1 MICRRLRHH
10 AVARVAA
17 WAMTVTMAGWVPG
30 TGIALAAGP
39 HEAGMAAALTVGSN
53 PLGAAVYV
61 DGRSVGQTPVTVDRL
76 AVGEHRVKVVK
87 DGYLENSRVV
97 SVVSGTRSQVDVN
110 LTPHAANMQ
119 VGPAMGSSEGGSS
132 RKWIF
137 IGVGAAVV
145 GGIAVIALKGKN
157 DPPTVSGVSVT
168 PTGTVG
174 IPTLTEFAFTAHA
187 TDPNGDTLTYAWDF
201 GDGSGGTGERAAH
214 VYQSEGT
221 FSVKVTVSDGKKSAT
236 GTASATVRALTGSW
250 SGSVQG
256 SDGPVTTTFSLDQNG
271 ANLSGTWG
279 VPRFSYTAPGTG
291 RLTQPRNFVFRS
303 SPTCD
308 VFQGTVSAD
317 VNTLTGAVTG
327 CPGYPAGGY
336 PFTMRRQ

>member
-10 AVARVAA
+10 AAARVAA

-30 TGIALAAGP
+30 TGIALAAGS

-61 DGRSVGQTPVTVDRL
+61 DGKSVGQTPVTVDRL
-76 AVGEHRVKVVK
+76 EVGEHRVKVVK

-132 RKWIF
+132 KKWIF

-145 GGIAVIALKGKN
+145 GGIAAIALIGKN

-168 PTGTVG
+168 PAGTIG
-174 IPTLTEFAFTAHA
+174 IPTLTEFAFTAQA
-187 TDPNGDTLTYAWDF
+187 TDPNGDALTYAWDF
-201 GDGSGGTGERAAH
+201 GDGSSGTGERAAH
-214 VYQSEGT
+214 VYQSEGA

-250 SGSVQG
+250 NGNVTYQG
-256 SDGPVTTTFSLDQNG
+256 TSIPLTMSLDQNG
-271 ANLSGTWG
+271 SNLSGSWRLPNSGFTG
-279 VPRFSYTAPGTG
+279 PGSG
-291 RLTQPRNFVFRS
+291 RVLQPRNFVFRAS
-303 SPTCD
+303 TSCE
-308 VFQGTVSAD
+308 VFQGSAD
-317 VNTLTGAVTG
+317 AQVATLTGTVTG
-327 CPGYPAGGY
+327 CSDLPAGVT
-336 PFTMRRQ
+336 FTLRR